1 MSTLND
7 EAEHY
12 VVKAEPCPFPWPCG
26 ENYNS
31 PTTCYGCL
39 GNGRRAVLGEATAVE
54 RSAKCSGDHEAH
66 VTRTN
71 DGVEF
76 VLPDLECCFET
87 EGGVWVPIVED
98 ET

>member
-1 MSTLND
+1 MSDFIVCPT
-7 EAEHY
+7 
-12 VVKAEPCPFPWPCG
+12 EPCPNATPADGCPPVGSGLGCD
-26 ENYNS
+26 
-31 PTTCYGCL
+31 GCL